1 MPATTRRSTRRP
13 RPTTTPVPEVRAAAG
28 RVPLTAQG
36 HAILVE
42 RARRLR
48 EERLPELRPLLVE
61 RERDERDVAEFERSQ
76 AELDRLER
84 LLAESAVLDHTGADP
99 ARVHL
104 GARIVI
110 ETPDQHR
117 ETVRIVHPVEAS
129 LDDERIALTSPLA
142 QAVLGARVGETVWV
156 PAPIGAWPARVV
168 EVLLDD
174 APGLRRPKK
183 TLASA
188 S

>member
-13 RPTTTPVPEVRAAAG
+13 RPTTTPVPEARPAAG
-28 RVPLTAQG
+28 RVPLTAEG
-36 HAILVE
+36 HAILAE

-61 RERDERDVAEFERSQ
+61 RERDERDVAEFERAQ

-84 LLAESAVLDHTGADP
+84 LLAEAAVLDHTGADP

-104 GARIVI
+104 GARVVI

-142 QAVLGARVGETVWV
+142 QAVLGAAVGETVWV

-168 EVLLDD
+168 EVMLDG
-174 APGLRRPKK
+174 APARRRRKQA
-183 TLASA
+183 LASA